1 MTEKRQQTREEVI
14 DDWVASQK
22 QMLRKQRK
30 KRKPADDV
38 GVTINSLMDA
48 MTIILI
54 FLLMNYSVDPLRI
67 DTADD
72 LKLPAST
79 TEIHPKASA
88 TVTVTKNGI
97 IVNDKPVVQI
107 KAGTVDKAY
116 KQGDEASLNIQPLF
130 EALNEEAT
138 RQKEMARLRG
148 SKFDGVLTIIAD
160 NETEY
165 RLLTEVLYTAG
176 QAEFQKFKFAVIKGG
191 RRGG

>member
-1 MTEKRQQTREEVI
+1 MTEKRQKTREDMI
-14 DDWVASQK
+14 DEWVASQK

-30 KRKPADDV
+30 KRKSADDV

-54 FLLMNYSVDPLRI
+54 FLLMNYSVDPLRV
-67 DTADD
+67 DSSDD

-79 TEIHPKASA
+79 TEIHPKPSASL
-88 TVTVTKNGI
+88 TVTKKGI

-107 KAGTVDKAY
+107 KGGTVDKAY